1 MSEKPIVFGP
11 CSKKQQIIMSDDT
24 TDVLL
29 IGGGE
34 YCASTLKTLS

>member
-1 MSEKPIVFGP
+1 MQESQKIFGP
-11 CSKKQQIIMSDDT
+11 CSRKQQIIMADDT

-34 YCASTLKTLS
+34 YGASTLKTLS